1 MRRPPSEPRRIRS
14 GEAGFSLLET
24 LIAAALLLMVL
35 IGILPLFERSRLN
48 IVQGGEA
55 NRSANAV
62 VDVSERMLSLP
73 FNNFGKNLA
82 AGAGVFSRVDT
93 DFWLLDADVWDA
105 AVPVGDTAQLTRQLT
120 VEQFNSSALEDDLL
134 VGFEGGTAPTNEA
147 LNGDALP
154 GTVHLK
160 RFHVR
165 MTSPRTEGGA
175 GYTVI
180 SVQAF

>member
-1 MRRPPSEPRRIRS
+1 MRRPPSDPSPFRS

-73 FNNFGKNLA
+73 FNNFSKNLA
-82 AGAGVFSRVDT
+82 AGSGFSRVDT
-93 DFWLLDADVWDA
+93 DFWLLDGDVWDV
-105 AVPVGDTAQLTRQLT
+105 AVPTGDTAQLTRQLT
-120 VEQFNSSALEDDLL
+120 IEQFNSNALEDDKL
-134 VGFEGGTAPTNEA
+134 VGFEGPTNEA
-147 LNGDALP
+147 LEDDALP

-165 MTSPRTEGGA
+165 MTSPRTEGGT

>member
-82 AGAGVFSRVDT
+82 AGSGLSRVDT

-120 VEQFNSSALEDDLL
+120 IEQFNSSALEDDLL
-134 VGFEGGTAPTNEA
+134 VGFEGGAPPINEA
-147 LNGDALP
+147 LEDDALP